1 VAEFLDFDP
10 VTGITH
16 WFDHDEQTNET
27 HITYTQDVEPLLEWN
42 KMLRNEGATDS
53 GIKKGWWLYAKI
65 PAIVQVKLKAKGID
79 LADPTATKRIIQE
92 INEHYPALKCTTKR
106 DGGMVPK
113 LYMPPVSNVAE

>member
-1 VAEFLDFDP
+1 M
-10 VTGITH
+10 TGITH
-16 WFDHDEQTNET
+16 WFDHDELTNET
-27 HITYTQDVEPLLEWN
+27 RITYTQDVEPLLEWN

-92 INEHYPALKCTTKR
+92 INEHYPALKCTEKNHGR
-106 DGGMVPK
+106 SLPK
-113 LYMPPVSNVAE
+113 LYIPGASSGS